1 MVRRYIDDVC
11 VIRHVGAVFL
21 YSNSEVGVGPALAVP
36 VHRIGE
42 PLQELLV
49 LLEQLLILV
58 DAMEDALFVPVA
70 LGEVLGSLGLQG
82 TVVELEDVLVLRFEL
97 LLEFQV
103 DHFRVVDA
111 DRPGPGLLSHNL
123 IDEIHSFR
131 GQLNERQYFLLADLR
146 TQHQPLRQRT
156 QARIARN
163 EVVGR
168 AARHLG
174 GHVDV

>member
-11 VIRHVGAVFL
+11 VIRHVAAVVL
-21 YSNSEVGVGPALAVP
+21 DPNSEVGVGPALAVP

-42 PLQELLV
+42 PLQEPLV

-82 TVVELEDVLVLRFEL
+82 TVVELEDVLVLRFEF

-111 DRPGPGLLSHNL
+111 DRPSPGLLSHNL
-123 IDEIHSFR
+123 INKIHSFR
-131 GQLNERQYFLLADLR
+131 GQLNERQCFLLADLR

-156 QARIARN
+156 QARIAGN